1 MHLVVPH
8 RPGADHHQ
16 LRGRLEA
23 LEPLRRHAV
32 QWHVPAVRAGIV
44 QAADEAAR
52 AARASGGIV
61 VACGGD
67 GTINAVAAAAW
78 RHGVRMG
85 VIPAG
90 TFNYFAREQSL
101 SLDLAQAAEDIL
113 RALRDGDERPVRVG
127 WVNDSMFLVNAAVGL
142 YPRLLEQREMASRRF
157 GRSRWVAIVSAVW
170 SFLRPSSARRWRVSL
185 RAHRGA
191 DTLVQEEFFASTL
204 FVGNN
209 PLQLGRLGIPQA
221 RDVAEGDHLAVLL
234 LKPQGR
240 WATARTVWH
249 AAIGQLDRDAAVISL
264 ACSEMVVEPASWR
277 PVQVKVAFDG
287 ERAWMPPPLRFRV
300 EDRPLWLVAPTATA
314 RGRGGR
320 HAPGPRSRAGSRP
333 RGGAPRA
340 LPPCRA
346 RCQAWPRPSPESLRI
361 SGGGGHGRSDA
372 PVRSALRRAR
382 SVRLRGGAEA
392 ARARC
397 RCRSSWCR
405 ATSRSAPP
413 RRSSTPRTTS
423 LPRCRH
429 ATPWSCRATTTCPCS
444 HGGERIGGAYRRY
457 ARWWGT
463 TGSPCATPA
472 GSSWWA
478 SIPRVRG
485 ATAAPASRAGRSTA
499 RR

>member
-1 MHLVVPH
+1 MPPSAPTSSPAVSEPGPVHLVVPH
-8 RPGADHHQ
+8 RPGADHGQ
-16 LRGRLEA
+16 LRGRLES

-44 QAADEAAR
+44 QAADEAAQ
-52 AARASGGIV
+52 AALASGGIV

-113 RALRDGDERPVRVG
+113 QALHDGDERPVRVG
-127 WVNDSMFLVNAAVGL
+127 YVNDSMFLVNAAVGL

-209 PLQLGRLGIPQA
+209 PLQLERLGIPQA

-249 AAIGQLDRDAAVISL
+249 AAIGHLDRDDAVISL

-277 PVQVKVAFDG
+277 PAQVKVAFDG

-314 RGRGGR
+314 KDEEGEREGAGTPAAA
-320 HAPGPRSRAGSRP
+320 APEPVAEPGDA
-333 RGGAPRA
+333 
-340 LPPCRA
+340 
-346 RCQAWPRPSPESLRI
+346 
-361 SGGGGHGRSDA
+361 DA
-372 PVRSALRRAR
+372 PVPAPLPG
-382 SVRLRGGAEA
+382 VVPGMA
-392 ARARC
+392 AAV
-397 RCRSSWCR
+397 
-405 ATSRSAPP
+405 A
-413 RRSSTPRTTS
+413 
-423 LPRCRH
+423 
-429 ATPWSCRATTTCPCS
+429 
-444 HGGERIGGAYRRY
+444 
-457 ARWWGT
+457 
-463 TGSPCATPA
+463 
-472 GSSWWA
+472 
-478 SIPRVRG
+478 
-485 ATAAPASRAGRSTA
+485 
-499 RR
+499 